1 MRIVRICQILEGD
14 WYNVAMKISRKVIAS
29 FGAMLCAAV
38 ALALYQKEMSHDV
51 EHVHYH
57 AGFKVYVDNQLQD
70 YSGYQYMN
78 YTPCSEHDE
87 KKSAEEEQMEKAH
100 LHENV
105 GDVVHIH
112 RSGAVWGDL
121 FTNIKVNL
129 PTDRKIVG
137 YVDGKMVSEIMKK
150 PIEAYTTAIILV
162 GESDASRSGEV
173 VSREHIEEVE
183 KKSELCGT

>member
-1 MRIVRICQILEGD
+1 
-14 WYNVAMKISRKVIAS
+14 MKISWKVIAS
-29 FGAMLCAAV
+29 FGAMVCALI
-38 ALALYQKEMSHDV
+38 ALSLYQKEMGHGS

-87 KKSAEEEQMEKAH
+87 KKSKEEEQMEKAH

-105 GDVVHIH
+105 GDVVHVH

-121 FTNIKVNL
+121 FRNIKANL
-129 PTDRKIVG
+129 PSDKKISG
-137 YVDGKMVSEIMKK
+137 YIDGEMINEIMNE
-150 PIEAYTTAIILV
+150 PIKAYTTAIILV
-162 GESDASRSGEV
+162 GESDVERKNEIV
-173 VSREHIEEVE
+173 PKTHIEEVE

>member
-1 MRIVRICQILEGD
+1 MSF
-14 WYNVAMKISRKVIAS
+14 VAMVV
-29 FGAMLCAAV
+29 V
-38 ALALYQKEMSHDV
+38 AGFYYWQSMTSHEN

-78 YTPCSEHDE
+78 YTPCSQHDK
-87 KKSAEEEQMEKAH
+87 KKSAEEEQIEKAH
-100 LHENV
+100 LHESV
-105 GDVVHIH
+105 GDVVHTH

-121 FTNIKVNL
+121 FTNIKVNF
-129 PTDRKIVG
+129 PSDKRIAAYIDGRKVE
-137 YVDGKMVSEIMKK
+137 EIMST

-173 VSREHIEEVE
+173 VPRAHIEEVE

>member
-1 MRIVRICQILEGD
+1 
-14 WYNVAMKISRKVIAS
+14 MKISWKVIAS
-29 FGAMLCAAV
+29 FWAMVCATV
-38 ALALYQKEMSHDV
+38 ALSLYQKEMSHDE

-57 AGFKVYVDNQLQD
+57 AGFKVYVDNRLQD

-87 KKSAEEEQMEKAH
+87 KKSKEEEQMEKAH

-105 GDVVHIH
+105 GDVVHVH
-112 RSGAVWGDL
+112 RIGAVWGDL
-121 FTNIKVNL
+121 FTNIKVSF
-129 PTDRKIVG
+129 PSDKKITGYIDGRKVE
-137 YVDGKMVSEIMKK
+137 EIMST

-162 GESDASRSGEV
+162 GESDASRGGEV
-173 VSREHIEEVE
+173 VSRAHIEEVE